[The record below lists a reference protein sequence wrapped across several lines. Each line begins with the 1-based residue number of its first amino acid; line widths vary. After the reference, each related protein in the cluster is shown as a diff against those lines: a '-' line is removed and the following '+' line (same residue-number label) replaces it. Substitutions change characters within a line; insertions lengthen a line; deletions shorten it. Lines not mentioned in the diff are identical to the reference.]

1 MARLRLEPNLPDL
14 HEALALMARR
24 GRATLDRSPGS
35 ATDHIGYQALMQ
47 AALKG
52 VVRTTLEKVS
62 KFDRLPGEHHFY
74 VTFRT
79 RTQGVQMADY
89 LKDRFPEEMTVVIQH
104 QYWDFE
110 VFDDRFEIILKFS
123 GVPQHLRIPFAAVS
137 RFFDPSVNFGL
148 QFDAEASAA
157 SDNPTIL
164 PGLGASPAAAPPSA
178 APEAAEGTVVSLDAF
193 RRK

>member
-1 MARLRLEPNLPDL
+1 V
-14 HEALALMARR
+14 
-24 GRATLDRSPGS
+24 DRSAGS
-35 ATDHIGYQALMQ
+35 GKDHIGYQALTQ

-52 VVRTTLEKVS
+52 VVRAALEKAS
-62 KFDRLPGEHHFY
+62 KLEHLPGDHHFY
-74 VTFRT
+74 ITFRT

-89 LKDRFPEEMTVVIQH
+89 LKDRFPEEMTIVVQH

-110 VFDDRFEIILKFS
+110 VFEDRFEIILKFS

-148 QFDAEASAA
+148 QFDTDEASTFSEAR
-157 SDNPTIL
+157 PVV
-164 PGLGASPAAAPPSA
+164 GQKPAAAPDA
-178 APEAAEGTVVSLDAF
+178 AATPEAEGSTVVSLDAF

>member
-1 MARLRLEPNLPDL
+1 
-14 HEALALMARR
+14 
-24 GRATLDRSPGS
+24 LDRSPGS
-35 ATDHIGYQALMQ
+35 GKDHIGYQQLTQ

-52 VVRTTLEKVS
+52 VVRAALEKACKLQS
-62 KFDRLPGEHHFY
+62 LPGEHHFY

-89 LKDRFPEEMTVVIQH
+89 LKDKFPDEMTIVIQH

-110 VFDDRFEIILKFS
+110 VHDDRFEIILKFG
-123 GVPQHLRIPFAAVS
+123 GVPQHLRIPFAAVT

-148 QFDAEASAA
+148 QFDAEQVTTFAEPALA
-157 SDNPTIL
+157 PK
-164 PGLGASPAAAPPSA
+164 AKAAAAGPG
-178 APEAAEGTVVSLDAF
+178 AEPADPNATVVSLDAF

>member
-1 MARLRLEPNLPDL
+1 M
-14 HEALALMARR
+14 
-24 GRATLDRSPGS
+24 LDRSPGS
-35 ATDHIGYQALMQ
+35 AKDHIGYQALTQ

-52 VVRTTLEKVS
+52 VVRAALEKAS
-62 KFDRLPGEHHFY
+62 KLEHLPGEHHFY

-89 LKDRFPEEMTVVIQH
+89 LKDRFPEEMTIVIQH

-110 VFDDRFEIILKFS
+110 IFDDRFEIILKFS

-137 RFFDPSVNFGL
+137 RFFDPSVNFGVT
-148 QFDAEASAA
+148 FENDDAVAFSEVRPIGS
-157 SDNPTIL
+157 
-164 PGLGASPAAAPPSA
+164 GAPVTQATPAAPVASTGSSAPG
-178 APEAAEGTVVSLDAF
+178 EATVVSLDAF

>member
-1 MARLRLEPNLPDL
+1 
-14 HEALALMARR
+14 
-24 GRATLDRSPGS
+24 LDRSPGS
-35 ATDHIGYQALMQ
+35 GKDHIGYQLLTQ

-52 VVRTTLEKVS
+52 VVRAALEKAA
-62 KFDRLPGEHHFY
+62 KLQNLPGEHHFY

-89 LKDRFPEEMTVVIQH
+89 LKDKFPDEMTIVIQH

-110 VFDDRFEIILKFS
+110 VHEDRFEIILKFG

-148 QFDAEASAA
+148 QFDAEQVTTFAEPTAASAKPKA
-157 SDNPTIL
+157 V
-164 PGLGASPAAAPPSA
+164 AAPG
-178 APEAAEGTVVSLDAF
+178 EAADPNATVVSLDAF

>member
-1 MARLRLEPNLPDL
+1 
-14 HEALALMARR
+14 
-24 GRATLDRSPGS
+24 LDRSQGS
-35 ATDHIGYQALMQ
+35 GKDHIGYQALTQ

-52 VVRTTLEKVS
+52 VVRTALEKAAKIES
-62 KFDRLPGEHHFY
+62 LPGEHHFY

-89 LKDRFPEEMTVVIQH
+89 LKDRFPDEMTIVIQH

-110 VFDDRFEIILKFS
+110 VFEDRFEIILKFS
-123 GVPQHLRIPFAAVS
+123 GVPQHLRIPFAAVT

-148 QFDAEASAA
+148 QFEKDEAIAFSEAKPETSARPPFA
-157 SDNPTIL
+157 PQL
-164 PGLGASPAAAPPSA
+164 PAP
-178 APEAAEGTVVSLDAF
+178 GDRTVVSLDAF

>member
-1 MARLRLEPNLPDL
+1 M
-14 HEALALMARR
+14 
-24 GRATLDRSPGS
+24 DRSPGS
-35 ATDHIGYQALMQ
+35 AKDHIGYQALTQ
-47 AALKG
+47 AALKS
-52 VVRTTLEKVS
+52 VVRTALETVAKAES
-62 KFDRLPGEHHFY
+62 LPGEHHFY

-89 LKDRFPEEMTVVIQH
+89 LKDRFPDEMTIVIQH

-123 GVPQHLRIPFAAVS
+123 GVPQHLRIPFAAVT

-148 QFDAEASAA
+148 QFDTDEATAFSEQPKTAPVLRAA
-157 SDNPTIL
+157 TGTI
-164 PGLGASPAAAPPSA
+164 ASTPVPDAGD
-178 APEAAEGTVVSLDAF
+178 GTIVSLDAF